1 MRTAHLVPIAAVVLG
16 AAWSS
21 TRSAPTAAVAAAQPV
36 AAVFP
41 GDTWQ
46 RVADPTKVGWSK
58 AGLDSVQALISRM
71 NSSAMVVVEHGKIV
85 YSYGDLTAQS
95 YLASVR
101 KSILSMLYG
110 IEVARG
116 HIDTAKTLAQ
126 LGIDD
131 VGGLSPREKEATIQ
145 DLLGAR
151 SGVYHIASYPGDF
164 LSEAPPRGSQK
175 HGAYQLYSNWD
186 FNVLGTIFEQETKR
200 NIYDALQEDL
210 ARPIRMQDFRR
221 DLQKKD
227 GDSTRSIHPAY
238 PIFLTTRDMARIGL
252 LMLHNGNW
260 NGKQI
265 VPRDWV
271 AKATS
276 AITPASQLNPSII
289 RRGRV
294 GYGYLWWVLDG
305 PWNTGPYEGA
315 YSGFGAIGQY
325 ITVIPKL
332 DIVVAHKTIPRP
344 PNTPSVSEGEY
355 FALLDRIIRARTGAM
370 PRPKLP
376 TMAPYDV
383 VITNARIID
392 GTGAPAFQGDVAIT
406 GRQIVRVSRE
416 RIPRDSALRVIDA
429 RGHVLAPGFIDM
441 HAHLEPL
448 LSMPDAKSA
457 AMQGVTLALGGPD
470 GGGPWPFGTYLDS
483 ADRAGLGINVAYL
496 TGHNTI
502 RREVMGTANRAP
514 TSHELARMTTMVGQA
529 MHEGAFGI
537 STGLRYIPGFY
548 SKTDEVVALSK
559 VAADSGGIY
568 TSHLREE
575 GLGLFEGVGE
585 ALEIGR
591 QAHIPIVLTHHKAIG
606 QKMWGKSTVTLHMVD
621 SARAAGT
628 DVMIDQYPYT
638 ASSTSL
644 DVLVPPWALE
654 GGRAELKKR
663 LDNPVLKDSITR
675 GVVDYLLNDRGGGD
689 VRRVQFANVV
699 WDHTLDGKTLYD
711 WAKRKGIDPT
721 PEKTAPLVLEG
732 VLNGGASMVFHVID
746 EGDVRRIMAHPMTM
760 IGSDGRL
767 SRPGEGVPHPRNYG
781 TFPRVLGEY
790 VRVQHVLALEDA
802 VHKMTGMSAKRLGLT
817 NRGCIRAG
825 CFADIT
831 VFDPAT
837 IADRGTFTEPHQY
850 PVGIDWV
857 IVNGTPVVAEGKF
870 TDARPGRVLRH
881 EPRSN

>member
-1 MRTAHLVPIAAVVLG
+1 MRLLRLFALTLAATTV
-16 AAWSS
+16 
-21 TRSAPTAAVAAAQPV
+21 AVAVDRTPSAAGATAQT
-36 AAVFP
+36 ATTVFP

-46 RVADPTKVGWSK
+46 RVADPTRIGWRK
-58 AGLDSVQALISRM
+58 PWLDSVQVRLSNM
-71 NSSAMVVVEHGKIV
+71 TTSAMVVVEHGKIV

-101 KSILSMLYG
+101 KSLLSMLYG
-110 IEVARG
+110 IEIARH
-116 HIDTAKTLAQ
+116 HIDTSKTLAQ
-126 LGIDD
+126 LGIND
-131 VGGLSPREKEATIQ
+131 VGGLLTSERQATIQ

-151 SGVYHIASYPGDF
+151 SGVYHEASYPGDF
-164 LSEAPPRGSQK
+164 LAEAPPRGSQK
-175 HGAYQLYSNWD
+175 HGTYQLYSNWD

-200 NIYDALQEDL
+200 NIYDALEQEL
-210 ARPIRMQDFRR
+210 ARPIHMQDFRR
-221 DLQKKD
+221 DLQKKE
-227 GDSTRSIHPAY
+227 GDSARSIHPAY
-238 PIFLTTRDMARIGL
+238 PVFLTTRDMARIGL
-252 LMLHNGNW
+252 LMLNHGAW
-260 NGKQI
+260 AHKQI

-271 AKATS
+271 EASTHI
-276 AITPASQLNPSII
+276 ITPVAQLHPSRI
-289 RRGRV
+289 RRNRA

-305 PWNTGPYEGA
+305 PWNAGPYEGA
-315 YSGFGAIGQY
+315 YSGFGAVGQF

-332 DIVVAHKTIPRP
+332 DIVVAHKTIPGNGR
-344 PNTPSVSEGEY
+344 SVSEEQY
-355 FALLDRIIRARTGAM
+355 FDVLDRVIAARTGAL
-370 PRPKLP
+370 PRPKPPL
-376 TMAPYDV
+376 MAPYDV
-383 VITNARIID
+383 LITNARIVD
-392 GTGAPAFQGDVAIT
+392 GSGGPAYSGDVAII
-406 GRQIVRVSRE
+406 GRQIARVSTKH
-416 RIPRDSALRVIDA
+416 IPRDSALRVIDA
-429 RGHVLAPGFIDM
+429 NGHVVAPGFIDM

-448 LSMPDAKSA
+448 LNMPDAKSA

-470 GGGPWPFGTYLDS
+470 GGGPWPFGAYLDS

-514 TSHELARMTTMVGQA
+514 TAAELARMTQMVGLA
-529 MHEGAFGI
+529 MHEGAFGL

-559 VAADSGGIY
+559 AAADSGGIY

-575 GLGLFEGVGE
+575 GLGLLEGVGE

-591 QAHIPIVLTHHKAIG
+591 QAHIPVVLTHHKAIG
-606 QKMWGKSTVTLHMVD
+606 QQMWGKSVVTLHMVD

-638 ASSTSL
+638 ASSTGL

-654 GGRAELKKR
+654 GGHAELQKR
-663 LDNPVLKDSITR
+663 LQNPVLKDSITR
-675 GVVDYLLNDRGGGD
+675 GVVEYLLNDRGGGD
-689 VRRVQFANVV
+689 VRRVQFANVA
-699 WDHTLDGKTLYD
+699 WDHSLDGKTLYD
-711 WAKRKGIDPT
+711 WAVKRGIQPT
-721 PEKTAPLVLEG
+721 PQQTAPLVLEG
-732 VLNGGASMVFHVID
+732 VVNGGASMVFHVID

-790 VRVQHVLALEDA
+790 VRVQHVLTLEQA
-802 VHKMTGMSAKRLGLT
+802 VHKMTEMPAKRLGLT
-817 NRGCIRAG
+817 NRGCLRAG

-837 IADRGTFTEPHQY
+837 IADKGTFTQPHQY

-870 TDARPGRVLRH
+870 NDARPGRVVRH
-881 EPRSN
+881 TPPRR